1 MKNPIRFFLLSCVL
15 LLMQQ
20 KSFSQDRMILR
31 FRTDTLLIKVMEI
44 GVSEVKYKLWPVSE
58 SMPVMVESKE
68 KVRRIIFENG
78 TIMRFAADEFTDATN
93 YSEQR
98 KMVIKFDMI
107 APTRKVFVISF
118 EKSLKPGVSVEGGI
132 GIIAQNSYQGEIFN
146 FEKANGYFFRLGYKF
161 INQPDFHMKGMRYTH
176 ILKGG
181 YIKPE
186 LMLLSQTCS
195 YNYSSSYA
203 TIKEEVKTF
212 GYAGFLNFGKQW
224 IMDDIFA
231 VDLYVG
237 LGVGAKKAT
246 ASYSYTNHT
255 SGITQNETM
264 RPNTLEGDV
273 TGLYGFVVYNTGND
287 QLGFATQAGLK
298 VGILIG
304 AKKKAN

>member
-1 MKNPIRFFLLSCVL
+1 MKNLIRLFLLSNVL

-20 KSFSQDRMILR
+20 KAISQDRMIVR
-31 FRTDTLLIKVMEI
+31 FKTDTLLIKVIEV

-107 APTRKVFVISF
+107 AITRKVFVFSF
-118 EKSLKPGVSVEGGI
+118 EKSLKPGVSVEAGI
-132 GIIAQNSYQGEIFN
+132 GVIAQNNYEGEFYQFH
-146 FEKANGYFFRLGYKF
+146 KASGFFARLGYKF
-161 INQPDFHMKGMRYTH
+161 INQPDFRMKGMRYTH

-186 LMLLSQTCS
+186 LIYLSQTTLIDNYRS
-195 YNYSSSYA
+195 YNYPVYG
-203 TIKEEVKTF
+203 TNYTTTCNIT

-224 IMDDIFA
+224 VLDDIFA
-231 VDLYVG
+231 VDFYVG
-237 LGVGAKKAT
+237 LGIGAKSLKT
-246 ASYSYTNHT
+246 SNNNGNQPL
-255 SGITQNETM
+255 SGIIGDFNITET
-264 RPNTLEGDV
+264 G
-273 TGLYGFVVYNTGND
+273 GYGFWVYTLTND
-287 QLGFATQAGLK
+287 QISFATQAGLK

-304 AKKKAN
+304 SKKKAD